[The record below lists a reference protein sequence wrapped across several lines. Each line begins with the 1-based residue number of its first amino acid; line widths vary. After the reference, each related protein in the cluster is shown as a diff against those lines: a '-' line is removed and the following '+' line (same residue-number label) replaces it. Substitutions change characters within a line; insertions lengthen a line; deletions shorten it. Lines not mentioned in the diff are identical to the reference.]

1 MIPIDESIVTEAND
15 RRSHRLHNAPIAG
28 VEDRKSE
35 KSKV

>member
-1 MIPIDESIVTEAND
+1 MIRIDEAIVTEAND
-15 RRSHRLHNAPIAG
+15 RRSYRLHNASIAG